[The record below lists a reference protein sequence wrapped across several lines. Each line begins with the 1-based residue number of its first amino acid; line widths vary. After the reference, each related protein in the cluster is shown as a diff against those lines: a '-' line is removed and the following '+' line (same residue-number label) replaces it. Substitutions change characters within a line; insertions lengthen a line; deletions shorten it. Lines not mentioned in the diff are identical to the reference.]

1 MRAFRTLACASA
13 VVLAGAFAK
22 PALAGV
28 VNPDIS
34 VIGQPVASWTD
45 APNDPA
51 RKRVALDV
59 GETELAFDSALN
71 PFARGLIIVSLANGQ
86 ANIEEAY
93 FTMDR
98 GLPAGLVLKGG
109 KYRVGF
115 GKLNPAHPHA
125 YPFNDRF
132 HVLAAYLP
140 GDDSFN
146 ETGVQ
151 LSERLPAPGD
161 VALTASVDALQGDGF
176 RITRTTTG
184 ALNDP
189 LLGASGDRA
198 GEPRT
203 AALGRLSAFV
213 PIGDRSGLELGTSAT
228 QGTNNVAAAARTTL
242 LGGDAKLKLWTSDT
256 SNLLVQGEVL
266 RLARDEAG
274 WDSTAVAYTTRRI
287 TPAGGYLFANFTWR
301 TRWNAGLS
309 YERYR
314 TTDALAVTNQAVGAF
329 TGLALMEETTLFRLS
344 VERLLPGSVAGTRS
358 SPAAVNTVRLG
369 VIYSMGPHKAHQF

>member
-1 MRAFRTLACASA
+1 MRAFRTLAGASA
-13 VVLAGAFAK
+13 LLLAVALAP

-140 GDDSFN
+140 GDDSFD

-161 VALTASVDALQGDGF
+161 IALTASVDALQGDSF
-176 RITRTTTG
+176 RIARTAG

-189 LLGASGDRA
+189 LRGALADRA

-213 PIGDRSGLELGTSAT
+213 PVGDRSGLELGTSAT

-242 LGGDAKLKLWTSDT
+242 LGGDAKLKLWTGDT

-274 WDSTAVAYTTRRI
+274 WDSTAIAYTTRRI
-287 TPAGGYLFANFTWR
+287 TPTGGYLFANYTWR
-301 TRWNAGLS
+301 TRWNAGMS

-314 TTDALAVTNQAVGAF
+314 TTDVLPVTNQAVGAF
-329 TGLALMEETTLFRLS
+329 AGLALMEETTLFRLS
-344 VERLLPGSVAGTRS
+344 VERLLPGRAAGGAS
-358 SPAAVNTVRLG
+358 SPSSVNTVRLG